1 MPSRIVKV
9 EVSRRGPQGAIDP
22 ADRARIDAAVEVA
35 EAITAVVQTATDAQA
50 GAVAAAGQSSG
61 FATAAQQ
68 AASTAATQAAAAI
81 APAAADAIRA
91 QVATDADRAASAA
104 TQVAGAAA
112 DITALKD
119 TVSAVSAPALRR
131 STDAAF
137 RVHEV
142 MDLGG
147 GYHLPGLGG
156 VSVQDHIRRL
166 REGAASVREQLVGLA
181 AKVGVGTVVNAVSD
195 LGCDPNGLID
205 CRAIIN
211 PAINTLKASTSG
223 PKTIF
228 FPRGVY
234 RIDGG
239 AIIPQSGVSI
249 IGAGRD
255 ETRFLP
261 VSYFSAFL
269 KKTGASP
276 SNYLENVV
284 FANFSIDGSQQI
296 IDPGRGSYWVETKG
310 FFFQGFRRCL
320 FTDIALY
327 DTAATSMGIDFAEES
342 IIQRVLVR
350 NGGRLAYAVGAPGA
364 SGIGIGTGWAQS
376 EPLLITDC
384 IAEDCT
390 NYGIFVERQGD
401 QYSLHAAR
409 HTIVSGCVIKGNAYG
424 LGEAGCDGT
433 IFASNQVTDNTHGG
447 VAIHG
452 GTVNEAHP
460 GNSTML
466 SGNLIARN
474 GGPGVKYDGTKNSG
488 TIGYS
493 SEGNR
498 IEANAGPGHSITG
511 GAGAVDDFSI
521 ADTVIARNGG
531 HGIHVAQGT
540 LTNFDI
546 TGARLLNNTGSAVRL
561 DATVTGGRVAG
572 CTMRDLRGGVATQTG
587 SITGSGALT
596 DFDIAENVGVGCG
609 PITLTG
615 AQTRVTTGRNVGM

>member
-1 MPSRIVKV
+1 MSRIVKV
-9 EVSRRGPQGAIDP
+9 EVSKRGPQGAIDP
-22 ADRARIDAAVEVA
+22 QDRARFDAAVDVA
-35 EAITAVVQTATDAQA
+35 ETVTAIVDDVTAARDTAT
-50 GAVAAAGQSSG
+50 GA
-61 FATAAQQ
+61 AT
-68 AASTAATQAAAAI
+68 TATQAAQTAAADAVAAV

-91 QVATDADRAASAA
+91 EVAADADRAEQAAQSVSGAA
-104 TQVAGAAA
+104 T
-112 DITALKD
+112 DIATLKD
-119 TVSAVSAPALRR
+119 TVATVAAPALRR
-131 STDAAF
+131 STDAEY

-147 GYHLPGLGG
+147 GLHLPGLRGL
-156 VSVQDHIRRL
+156 SVQDHIQRL
-166 REGAASVREQLVGLA
+166 HRDAGNVSDSIARLSKSVGAGA
-181 AKVGVGTVVNAVSD
+181 VVNAVSD

-211 PAINTLKASTSG
+211 PAINALKASTSG

-269 KKTGASP
+269 KKTGQTP

-327 DTAATSMGIDFAEES
+327 DTAATSMGIDFADGS

-350 NGGRLAYAVGAPGA
+350 NGGRLAYGIGAPGA

-376 EPLLITDC
+376 EPLLVTDC
-384 IAEDCT
+384 ISEGCT
-390 NYGIFVERQGD
+390 NYGMFVERQGD
-401 QYSLHAAR
+401 QYSLHTAR
-409 HTIVSGCVIKGNAYG
+409 HTIISNCISKGNGYG

-433 IFASNQVTDNTHGG
+433 IFTGNQVTDNVRDG

-452 GTVNEAHP
+452 GTVNAAHP

-466 SGNLIARN
+466 AGNLIARN
-474 GGPGVKYDGTKNSG
+474 GGAGVKYDGTKNSG

-511 GAGAVDDFSI
+511 GTGTVDDFSI
-521 ADTVIARNGG
+521 ADTVISRNGG

-561 DATVTGGRVAG
+561 DAAITGGRVAG
-572 CTMRDLRGGVATQTG
+572 CTMRDLRGAGATQTG
-587 SITGSGALT
+587 SVTGSGALT
-596 DFDIAENVGVGCG
+596 DFDIAENVGAGCG
-609 PITLTG
+609 PINLTG
-615 AQTRVTTGRNVGM
+615 TQTRVTTGRNVGM